1 METAR
6 IIRANTESYFGT
18 RDAFG
23 SVVFAAVAA
32 WLNNGPLQHLLRA
45 IVSAVG
51 MRCIFV
57 FYFMLQELCLSIEFL
72 AMQVMTVDSLLPKSK
87 HLQQMADGCG
97 LALAI

>member
-6 IIRANTESYFGT
+6 FIRANTESYFGT
-18 RDAFG
+18 RGAFG

-51 MRCIFV
+51 MCFIFFV
-57 FYFMLQELCLSIEFL
+57 FYFILQQLCLNIEFL
-72 AMQVMTVDSLLPKSK
+72 AMQVMTVDSLRPKPK
-87 HLQQMADGCG
+87 HLQQVAV
-97 LALAI
+97 A